1 MIQDYKIRV
10 KQKRMQK
17 KDNINKANN
26 EKNKEKNKLLKE
38 LEMWKKEYYDLFDRT
53 VKSSSL
59 VSKNIKPK
67 LLSSKLLKKHYDNN
81 FHKKD
86 ELNINLYKST
96 PNNEIKQI
104 LNRPQTARVKRQ
116 NLQIL
121 IIYVKE

>member
-1 MIQDYKIRV
+1 
-10 KQKRMQK
+10 MQK

-67 LLSSKLLKKHYDNN
+67 LLSSNLLKKHYDNN